1 MILNLKG
8 LNSYIEYN
16 HFKMESIQNV
26 IDSIEEGSFMA
37 SVDLKDAFFS
47 IPINIEHQ
55 KYLKFRHRGILYKFI
70 SMPNGYGPAMRVFT
84 KVLKVPFSFLRKNKN
99 ISVVY
104 VDDTYLQGHSFLE
117 CERNVWDTVNTL
129 RLLGF
134 TIHFEKSSLVP
145 KQEIEFLGFVFNS
158 INMTIFLS
166 DTKKGNILKLISSIF
181 NKVKYTIRDIAS
193 LLGTFTSTFP
203 GVPYGQLH
211 YRHIE
216 RDKILA
222 LKENKGFTIRRFME
236 LRRETKSH
244 KLARA

>member
-1 MILNLKG
+1 
-8 LNSYIEYN
+8 
-16 HFKMESIQNV
+16 
-26 IDSIEEGSFMA
+26 
-37 SVDLKDAFFS
+37 
-47 IPINIEHQ
+47 
-55 KYLKFRHRGILYKFI
+55 
-70 SMPNGYGPAMRVFT
+70 
-84 KVLKVPFSFLRKNKN
+84 
-99 ISVVY
+99 
-104 VDDTYLQGHSFLE
+104 LE

-222 LKENKGFTIRRFME
+222 LKENKGDFDSIMVLSNLANEEVSWWKVNIISAFRHIKVPKIDLTIHTDASNKGWGIRYFTIRRFME